1 MHALAAFVAITASA
15 LVGLRVRGV
24 VVAAEITMVVTMT
37 MAAATLML
45 SEREALCRHGRET
58 LKGHSERDGNSEQ
71 AQKPQTHGR
80 IVLHGI

>member
-1 MHALAAFVAITASA
+1 M
-15 LVGLRVRGV
+15 
-24 VVAAEITMVVTMT
+24 AAEVTMVVTMT

-45 SEREALCRHGRET
+45 SERKALRRHCRET
-58 LKGHSERDGNSEQ
+58 LEGHSERNGNNKQ

>member
-1 MHALAAFVAITASA
+1 
-15 LVGLRVRGV
+15 VGGV
-24 VVAAEITMVVTMT
+24 IVAAEVTMVLTMT
-37 MAAATLML
+37 MGAATML

-58 LKGHSERDGNSEQ
+58 LKGHSEGDGNSEQ